1 MEQGHEEGP
10 RRPGR
15 AFSPEAHTA
24 VHSLHQEHAPVT
36 AARNPTEPAKKAPA
50 AKAAKAR
57 LRAKM
62 YRAAVL
68 AVAGPRA
75 TARRE

>member
-1 MEQGHEEGP
+1 M
-10 RRPGR
+10 
-15 AFSPEAHTA
+15 
-24 VHSLHQEHAPVT
+24 APVT

-57 LRAKM
+57 LRPKV

>member
-1 MEQGHEEGP
+1 MSKPQALIEQVRSSVAVELE
-10 RRPGR
+10 RR
-15 AFSPEAHTA
+15 
-24 VHSLHQEHAPVT
+24 HAPT
-36 AARNPTEPAKKAPA
+36 LLADRKA

-57 LRAKM
+57 LRAKV

>member
-1 MEQGHEEGP
+1 M
-10 RRPGR
+10 
-15 AFSPEAHTA
+15 
-24 VHSLHQEHAPVT
+24 APVT
-36 AARNPTEPAKKAPA
+36 AARNPTELVDQESYCITCRQLQAYT

-57 LRAKM
+57 LRAKV

-75 TARRE
+75 TAHRE

>member
-1 MEQGHEEGP
+1 MEQGHEEGS
-10 RRPGR
+10 RRSGQ
-15 AFSPEAHTA
+15 AFPQRPTQPSTA
-24 VHSLHQEHAPVT
+24 CTRSMAPVT
-36 AARNPTEPAKKAPA
+36 AARNPTKPAKKAPA

-57 LRAKM
+57 LRAKV

-75 TARRE
+75 TAHRE